1 MFGFLFSKE
10 VKALKRR
17 MAIANKLFHDKNYK
31 QAHEVLHDNKVFKL
45 QDINYDKDFETF
57 DNGFMNLIA
66 DTGFQACYL
75 VLKRHNKY
83 SDKKAVT
90 VTGGET
96 VSENFLTECLIKKL
110 GK

>member
-17 MAIANKLFHDKNYK
+17 IAIANKLFHDKNYQ
-31 QAHEVLHDNKVFKL
+31 QAHKVLHDNKVFKL
-45 QDINYDKDFETF
+45 EDINYDEGFEAF
-57 DNGFMNLIA
+57 DSGFMDLIA
-66 DTGFQACYL
+66 ETGFQACYL
-75 VLKRHNKY
+75 VLKRDNKY
-83 SDKKAVT
+83 SEKKAYT

-96 VSENFLTECLIKKL
+96 VSENFLTDCLIKKL

>member
-17 MAIANKLFHDKNYK
+17 MAIANKLFHDQNYK
-31 QAHEVLHDNKVFKL
+31 QAHEVLHDKKAFKL
-45 QDINYDKDFETF
+45 EDINYDRDFEIF
-57 DNGFMNLIA
+57 DSKFMDLIA
-66 DTGFQACYL
+66 ETGFQACYL
-75 VLKRHNKY
+75 VLKRDNKY
-83 SDKKAVT
+83 TEKAHT

-96 VSENFLTECLIKKL
+96 VSQDFLTDCLIKKL